1 VDWSRCRRWRWW
13 GADGR
18 SAPADAQVWPVAVPE
33 RYGAMSDEQATGT
46 SDPTYNIMSVV
57 YHALQGAETIQ
68 KYLDDA
74 GTDDDLRD
82 YFKQV
87 QQGYRRAA
95 DIGKQLLVK
104 RIEHEH

>member
-1 VDWSRCRRWRWW
+1 
-13 GADGR
+13 
-18 SAPADAQVWPVAVPE
+18 
-33 RYGAMSDEQATGT
+33 MSDQQATGT
-46 SDPTYNIMSVV
+46 SDPAYDVMSVV

-74 GTDDDLRD
+74 DTDDELKT
-82 YFKQV
+82 YFQQV

-95 DIGKQLLVK
+95 DMGKQLLVQ

>member
-1 VDWSRCRRWRWW
+1 MTD
-13 GADGR
+13 
-18 SAPADAQVWPVAVPE
+18 Q
-33 RYGAMSDEQATGT
+33 QATGT
-46 SDPTYNIMSVV
+46 SDPTYNIVSVL

-74 GTDDDLRD
+74 NTEDELRA
-82 YFKQV
+82 YFQQV

-95 DIGKQLLVK
+95 DMGKQLLVQ